1 MNKLSLGLAALLIA
15 GLCTAQAADKKDDV
29 KEKIVGVW
37 IPVKDNGIKINSVE
51 FTKDA
56 KLKVSIE
63 IDGKEQ
69 KLEGTYKVD
78 DEGVKFEIKDP
89 DGNEHKDTLKVKKL
103 TDKELVTENGKGDTT
118 EFKKK

>member
-1 MNKLSLGLAALLIA
+1 MYKLSLGLVALLTA
-15 GLCTAQAADKKDDV
+15 SLCAAYGEDKKDNV

-37 IPVKDNGIKINSVE
+37 KPVKDGEVKINSVE
-51 FTKDA
+51 FTKDG
-56 KLKVSIE
+56 KLKVSLE

-78 DEGVKFEIKDP
+78 SGDVNVEIKDP
-89 DGNEHKDTLKVKKL
+89 DGDEHKDTLKIKKL
-103 TDKELVTENGKGDTT
+103 TDKELVTENSKGETI